1 MRAETERPKLCPNG
15 RTGAAGRMTEADFF
29 SALSGI
35 RLLALDL
42 DGTLLTD
49 DKRLTPRCAGAVRAA
64 VDAGLI
70 PVAVTGRPLSGIPE
84 EVAALP
90 GLRYAICSNGAV
102 TVDLHS
108 GERLRAALLDP
119 AAALE
124 IVQLPIERGLIH
136 SVFVDGV
143 GYCEPQFFAQQWA
156 FFRDKP
162 IAAYVK
168 KSRRPVEDLRACILG
183 SGGVENVW
191 FIARSTAERN
201 ELDALIRGGFRVQTS
216 LTAALDVE
224 VGDPAADKGLAIL
237 ALARSLGLER
247 EQILAIGDNGND
259 LGLLRAAGL
268 AVATGN
274 ATADVLA
281 AADYVTDSNESD
293 GAAKVIEALLA
304 AGSRRDKLT
313 TGGKA

>member
-1 MRAETERPKLCPNG
+1 MDRAE
-15 RTGAAGRMTEADFF
+15 ARMTEAAFL
-29 SALSGI
+29 SALSGVG
-35 RLLALDL
+35 LLALDL

-49 DKRLTPRCAGAVRAA
+49 DKRLTPRSTAAIRAA
-64 VDAGLI
+64 VEAGLV

-90 GLRYAICSNGAV
+90 GLRYVISSNGAV
-102 TVDLHS
+102 TSDLLS

-124 IVQLPIERGLIH
+124 IVQLPIGRGLIH
-136 SVFVDGV
+136 SVFIDGV
-143 GYCEPQFFAQQWA
+143 GYCEPSFFAQQWA

-168 KSRRPVEDLRACILG
+168 KSRRSVEDLSARIL
-183 SGGVENVW
+183 SCDGVENVW

-201 ELDALIRGGFRVQTS
+201 ELDALIRAGFRVQTS

-224 VGDPAADKGLAIL
+224 VGDPAADKGLAVL
-237 ALARSLGLER
+237 ALARFLGMGR
-247 EQILAIGDNGND
+247 EQILAFGDNGND

-268 AVATGN
+268 AVAMGN
-274 ATADVLA
+274 AAEDVRR
-281 AADYVTDSNESD
+281 AADYVTDSNEDD
-293 GAAKVIEALLA
+293 GAAKVIEALLSA
-304 AGSRRDKLT
+304 RGCGTTLT
-313 TGGKA
+313 TGGRP